1 MPAKHDMII
10 NQFCKTVYGGGSNF
24 ALLPHNFIF
33 AKKEAT
39 DHVRSI
45 FCEVILL
52 QIARAK
58 VIKQTGGSGVF
69 VSPVSYEEKKES
81 IIRTTKKKARI
92 FFSPPQTRFCSIFL
106 GHFLRLTKA
115 LKIHN
120 LLDDFSC
127 CYFLREKTKVEERR
141 RDTSNNGGQS
151 NNKNVE
157 KLKRGIFSSSGY
169 FRTSHVCE

>member
-1 MPAKHDMII
+1 MAD
-10 NQFCKTVYGGGSNF
+10 QTLLFCLTTLY
-24 ALLPHNFIF
+24 LQ
-33 AKKEAT
+33 KKEAT

-81 IIRTTKKKARI
+81 IIRTTREKRRES
-92 FFSPPQTRFCSIFL
+92 FFTSPNKILLYFL

>member
-1 MPAKHDMII
+1 MLKKVFFAPGFCHFSAARQLKSMPAKHDMII

-39 DHVRSI
+39 DNVRSI

-81 IIRTTKKKARI
+81 IIRTTKRGENLFFTSPNKILLYFFGTFFEADQSVENSQFIGRLQLLLFSEGKDQSCGKKE
-92 FFSPPQTRFCSIFL
+92 
-106 GHFLRLTKA
+106 GH
-115 LKIHN
+115 I
-120 LLDDFSC
+120 
-127 CYFLREKTKVEERR
+127 E
-141 RDTSNNGGQS
+141 
-151 NNKNVE
+151 
-157 KLKRGIFSSSGY
+157 
-169 FRTSHVCE
+169 

>member
-33 AKKEAT
+33 AKKRGNRP
-39 DHVRSI
+39 RSKH

-81 IIRTTKKKARI
+81 IIRTTKRGENL
-92 FFSPPQTRFCSIFL
+92 FFTSPNKILLYFL

-141 RDTSNNGGQS
+141 RDTSNNGQQQKCWKTKKGNFQQ
-151 NNKNVE
+151 
-157 KLKRGIFSSSGY
+157 
-169 FRTSHVCE
+169 